1 MMRRRPALAVFLV
14 AAIGLA
20 AFVHPLMAADEF
32 ASVDFTPG
40 GWGVLFSE
48 VFRSLDVI
56 GFALITLVVVLFG
69 MAVDLFNHLRVG
81 KLVPEGLLA
90 EVQEEMANGEYE
102 KALELSDK
110 SNCLIG
116 QVFAAALSKTDYS
129 FERMEEA
136 MRGELDIQGMVWRQW
151 VGQFKNLTVVGP
163 LLGVVGA
170 LVNGLRFV
178 SDLTGRP
185 NIGLALASSFEMR
198 AILYNALVALLLG
211 AVMSALALAAYTLAS
226 SKLEK
231 ILLEAR
237 RLGEELLDPFRPLPI
252 PEEE

>member
-1 MMRRRPALAVFLV
+1 MRRRLALAVL
-14 AAIGLA
+14 LA
-20 AFVHPLMAADEF
+20 ASGGAALLVRPLAAADGY

-56 GFALITLVVVLFG
+56 GFALTTLTVVLFG

-102 KALELSDK
+102 KALELCDK

-116 QVFAAALSKTDYS
+116 QVFAAALAKTDYS

-151 VGQFKNLTVVGP
+151 IGQFRILTVLGP
-163 LLGVVGA
+163 LLGAGGA
-170 LVNGLRFV
+170 LVNALRFV

-185 NIGLALASSFEMR
+185 NVGLALASSFEMR
-198 AILYNALVALLLG
+198 AILYNILIALFMGVA
-211 AVMSALALAAYTLAS
+211 MSALALAVHTLAA